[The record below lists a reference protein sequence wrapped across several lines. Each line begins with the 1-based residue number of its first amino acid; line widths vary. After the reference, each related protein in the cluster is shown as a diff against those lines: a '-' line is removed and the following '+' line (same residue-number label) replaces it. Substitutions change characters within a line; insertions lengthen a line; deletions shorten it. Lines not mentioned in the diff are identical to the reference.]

1 MNSGIDARQLLELA
15 VRPALRA
22 LGPRWSTVAAEQ
34 LVLGT
39 AAQESG
45 LVYLRQ
51 LGTGPALGLWQM
63 EPATFRWLRDG
74 FLSGDAPSTAELRRG
89 LNQLTT
95 RIRPEADEVAWNLRV
110 GAAFCRLRYA
120 ADRQALPERDDTA
133 GQAATWK
140 RVYNTHLGAGKID
153 DYLRSWSRLIAPLR
167 LWEGIA

>member
-1 MNSGIDARQLLELA
+1 MSTGLDPRQLLEIA
-15 VRPALRA
+15 IRPALRA
-22 LGPRWSTVAAEQ
+22 LGPRWSTVSAEQ

-51 LGTGPALGLWQM
+51 LGNGPALGLWQM

-74 FLSGDAPSTAELRRG
+74 FLDGDAPTTAELRRG
-89 LNQLTT
+89 VNQLTT
-95 RIRPEADEVAWNLRV
+95 RIRPEGDEVAWNLRV

-120 ADRQALPERDDTA
+120 ADRHPLPERDDIA
-133 GQAATWK
+133 GHAATWK
-140 RVYNTHLGAGKID
+140 RVYNTALGAGKVD
-153 DYLRSWSRLIAPLR
+153 DYLRNWQRLVAPLR